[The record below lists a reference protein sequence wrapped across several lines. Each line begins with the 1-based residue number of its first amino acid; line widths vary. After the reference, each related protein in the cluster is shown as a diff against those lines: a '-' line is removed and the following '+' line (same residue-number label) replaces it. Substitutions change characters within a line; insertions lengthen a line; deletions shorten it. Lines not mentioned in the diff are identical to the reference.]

1 MATNNLITLAEAKG
15 ALRFDESVAD
25 DVRIDLLIGAASLS
39 ILRYLRSTGA
49 EYRNTAGDIV
59 PGNVEDD
66 IKHAT
71 IMLVGMLD
79 RNVDSNETKA
89 GMAGVFS
96 PDALPA
102 NIEALLH
109 SRRDPALA

>member
-1 MATNNLITLAEAKG
+1 MSVNNLITLAEAKG
-15 ALRFDESVAD
+15 ALRFDETTAD
-25 DVRIDLLIGAASLS
+25 DARIDLLIGAASLS
-39 ILRYLRSTGA
+39 VLRYLRSTGE
-49 EYRNTAGDIV
+49 EYRNTNGDIV

-66 IKHAT
+66 IKHAV

-79 RNVDSNETKA
+79 RNVDANETKIFA
-89 GMAGVFS
+89 S
-96 PDALPA
+96 DALPA

>member
-1 MATNNLITLAEAKG
+1 MSAINLVTLAEVKG
-15 ALRFDESVAD
+15 VLRFDASAED
-25 DVRIDLLIGAASLS
+25 DVRIDLLIGAASLA
-39 ILRYLRSTGA
+39 ILRYLRSTGD
-49 EYRNTAGDIV
+49 EYRDSNGIMV

-66 IKHAT
+66 VKHAT

-79 RNVDSNETKA
+79 RNVDANETKA
-89 GMAGVFS
+89 GMTGVFS